1 MTQPAPSIALP
12 VGWLRGPTFDL
23 GFVLGTVAIALAATT
38 VVIFDTSIF
47 VPILMLDI
55 WLLGAHHVVAT
66 YTRLCFDRESFR
78 EHRFFVLWLP
88 FIVFGTTVAMVQG
101 VGVWVVTSLYL
112 YWQWYHYTAQ
122 SWGVSQIYRRKSG
135 LPQPK
140 NNHLAKAAFYLLP
153 LWGIL
158 YRSYQAPETFLG
170 QELRVI
176 PVPPLL
182 VNVVATLA
190 VVALGV
196 WAVARIRD
204 AWNKRL
210 PIAYTLYMLSHIAVF
225 AIGYLLIDDITL
237 GWLVLNIWHNAQ
249 YVLFVWMFN
258 TNRFKGG
265 RDDKAPFL
273 SYLSQPK
280 HWWLY
285 FGVCLTLS
293 TVLYKGIE
301 IFEEPLIGIGL
312 PLLVFYQTLNFHHY
326 IVDGRIWKV
335 RQPALQ
341 KTLGIGAS

>member
-1 MTQPAPSIALP
+1 MNQPTQTMALP
-12 VGWLRGPTFDL
+12 VGWLRGPGFDL
-23 GFVLGTVAIALAATT
+23 GFVFGTAAVAVIATIVAM
-38 VVIFDTSIF
+38 FDQSIF
-47 VPILMLDI
+47 IPILMLDV

-66 YTRLCFDRESFR
+66 YTRLCFDKESFR
-78 EHRFFVLWLP
+78 QHWFFVLVLP
-88 FIVFGTTVAMVQG
+88 FIVFGGTVAMVQG

-112 YWQWYHYTAQ
+112 YWQWFHYTAQ

-135 LPQPK
+135 LPLPK
-140 NNHLAKAAFYLLP
+140 NNQLAKATFYLLP

-176 PVPPLL
+176 PVPAIA
-182 VNVVATLA
+182 VNVVATAA
-190 VVALGV
+190 VIALSL

-210 PIAYTLYMLSHIAVF
+210 PVAHTLYMSSHIAVF
-225 AIGYLLIDDITL
+225 SIAYLIIDDITM
-237 GWLVLNIWHNAQ
+237 GWLVINIWHNAQ

-258 TNRFKGG
+258 TKRFKDGV
-265 RDDKAPFL
+265 DDKAPFL
-273 SYLSQPK
+273 SYISQPK
-280 HWWLY
+280 NWWLY
-285 FGVCLTLS
+285 FGVCIALS
-293 TVLYKGIE
+293 TALYKGIE
-301 IFEEPLIGIGL
+301 VFQDPLVSIGL

-341 KTLGIGAS
+341 KTLGLSAS

>member
-1 MTQPAPSIALP
+1 MTQPSQTMALP
-12 VGWLRGPTFDL
+12 VGWLRGPGFDL
-23 GFVLGTVAIALAATT
+23 SFVFGTVAVAVIATIVA
-38 VVIFDTSIF
+38 IFDQSLF
-47 VPILMLDI
+47 VPILMLDV

-66 YTRLCFDRESFR
+66 YTRLCFDRASFIQ
-78 EHRFFVLWLP
+78 HRFLVLGLP
-88 FIVFGTTVAMVQG
+88 FLVFGGTLAMVQG
-101 VGVWVVTSLYL
+101 VGVWMVTSLYL
-112 YWQWYHYTAQ
+112 YWQWFHYTAQ

-135 LPQPK
+135 LPLQK
-140 NNHLAKAAFYLLP
+140 NNPLAKATFYLLP

-176 PVPPLL
+176 PVPAIA
-182 VNVVATLA
+182 VNVAATVAI
-190 VVALGV
+190 VALSL
-196 WAVARIRD
+196 WAIARIRD
-204 AWNKRL
+204 AWNKQL
-210 PIAYTLYMLSHIAVF
+210 PVAYTLYMSSHIAVF
-225 AIGYLLIDDITL
+225 AIGYLIIDDITL

-249 YVLFVWMFN
+249 YILFVWMFN

-265 RDDKAPFL
+265 VEDQSRFL

-285 FGVCLTLS
+285 FGVCIALS

-301 IFEEPLIGIGL
+301 VFQDPLISIGL

-341 KTLGIGAS
+341 KTLGIRAS